1 MKEIV
6 DEFEDIGFLYEAW
19 PHMESLE
26 VETGLTVLADGL
38 RSRLFWDVGYL
49 VGFDFLGVWFCC
61 GVFLDT
67 NLDKVFLFI
76 SVLKQ
81 KRSKEFKAER
91 PKAKNKHEVLKFK
104 NSHLRPVSLRFPFF

>member
-1 MKEIV
+1 
-6 DEFEDIGFLYEAW
+6 
-19 PHMESLE
+19 MESLE

-67 NLDKVFLFI
+67 NQEKPPLAGL
-76 SVLKQ
+76 LL
-81 KRSKEFKAER
+81 EA
-91 PKAKNKHEVLKFK
+91 AL
-104 NSHLRPVSLRFPFF
+104 HLRHI